1 MATTRRY
8 TDPEYIRAHGH
19 RIYGGGPYRPDPKE
33 LEARVAR
40 PPSARGYLHQLWAIQ
55 CWTSV
60 PWLHSLRQ
68 PTLVL
73 AGDDDR
79 LLPAINGQILARL
92 IPGARLEIVHGGGHL
107 FIVQRPREIAPII
120 ASFLSREAVQR

>member
-1 MATTRRY
+1 V
-8 TDPEYIRAHGH
+8 
-19 RIYGGGPYRPDPKE
+19 
-33 LEARVAR
+33 RVAR
-40 PPSARGYLHQLWAIQ
+40 PPSVRGYLHQLWAVQ
-55 CWTSV
+55 GWTLV

-92 IPGARLEIVHGGGHL
+92 ITGARVEIVPGGGHL
-107 FIVQRPREIAPII
+107 FIVQRPREIAPIV
-120 ASFLSREAVQR
+120 ASFLSDKAVQR